1 MLRDVWPV
9 FLGQQTLT
17 GRHMNRIYRIFS
29 ISRRSCLC
37 IRSHWSL
44 NFPKLNPLIVNSFK
58 SEESHGLYRTVGVNN
73 FCLDQGSPPEAQVL
87 TNGPPVNP
95 YSFEV
100 GVGLSSTQSLIVN
113 IIFNGLNGLN
123 GLNFRKRQT
132 SKEQTHW
139 EVDSSASTERKY
151 VFSRIC
157 FHSQTSST

>member
-1 MLRDVWPV
+1 
-9 FLGQQTLT
+9 
-17 GRHMNRIYRIFS
+17 MNRIYRIFS

-87 TNGPPVNP
+87 TNGPPVKP

-100 GVGLSSTQSLIVN
+100 GEGLSSTRSLIVN
-113 IIFNGLNGLN
+113 KIFNDLN
-123 GLNFRKRQT
+123 GLNFRKGQT
-132 SKEQTHW
+132 SEEPTHW
-139 EVDSSASTERKY
+139 EVESSASTERKY
-151 VFSRIC
+151 VFIEGAAPSLRHPADRATIRYIYITLNNC
-157 FHSQTSST
+157 IIGIMC